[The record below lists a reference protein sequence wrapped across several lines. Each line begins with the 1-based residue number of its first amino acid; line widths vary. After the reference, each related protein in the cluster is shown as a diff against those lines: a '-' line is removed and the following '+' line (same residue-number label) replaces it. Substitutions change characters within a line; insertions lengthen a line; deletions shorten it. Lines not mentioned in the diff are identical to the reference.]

1 MAHNILGV
9 LFTVMA
15 TITIL
20 NTIFRS
26 SPQSLHI
33 NAKTAVKTAFFY
45 SLVPL
50 AAFMYQGSNE
60 EMNTL
65 SDWGWINMGTAT
77 LNITFKFD
85 MYQIIFLPIALL
97 VTWSILEFSSWYM
110 EQDPKMG
117 MFAKHL
123 LIFLL
128 AMIMLISAG
137 NMVVLFLGWE
147 GVGFMSFLLIGWYHA
162 RSDAATAALQAVM
175 YNRIGDIGF
184 LLAFCW
190 LLKNSLSTNLDFI
203 FSSSSSTFLLIAF
216 IVAAASKSAQFMLH
230 PWLVSAMEGPTPV
243 SALLHS
249 STMVVAGVF
258 LLVRVHPLISHNQLA
273 LTICLCLGAIS
284 SAFAAMSALTQ
295 NDIKK
300 IIAFSTSSQL
310 GLMMV
315 SIGVNLPN
323 LAFFHICTHAFFK
336 AMLFLCSGIIIHNVN
351 NNQDIRFMG
360 GLHKALPITTACVV
374 VGSLALVGTP
384 FLIGFYSKDAIIEAT
399 ITSYANTT
407 AILLTLIAT
416 AFTAVYSLR
425 LIYYTAMGQ
434 PRSNQ
439 VTSFDESLP
448 SVKGPITR
456 LAIGSIISGPFLYYL
471 LFPALPTTHTM
482 PTFIKVTALIVTLL
496 SFLMAYDL
504 AQLSWFTPPKDHALS
519 KNYEPSTY
527 SRVFHRMAVTITL
540 DSAWLV
546 VSHVIEN
553 TWMKFLAADMLPST
567 QLRPTKIISMTH
579 KAMIQLYMALF
590 FISLVLV
597 LAVLSIASYWP

>member
-9 LFTVMA
+9 LFTVVA
-15 TITIL
+15 TIMIL
-20 NTIFRS
+20 NTIFH
-26 SPQSLHI
+26 SPPQTLHS

-45 SLVPL
+45 SLIPL
-50 AAFMYQGSNE
+50 MAFMYQGSDE

-65 SDWGWINMGTAT
+65 SDWEWINMGLTT

-97 VTWSILEFSSWYM
+97 VTWSILEFSTWYM

-117 MFAKHL
+117 AFSKHL

-190 LLKNSLSTNLDFI
+190 LLKNSLSTNLDYV

-216 IVAAASKSAQFMLH
+216 IIAAASKSAQFMLH

-249 STMVVAGVF
+249 STMIVGGVF
-258 LLVRVHPLISHNQLA
+258 LLVRIHPLIAQNQLA
-273 LTICLCLGAIS
+273 LTTCLCLGAIS

-323 LAFFHICTHAFFK
+323 LAFFHICTHALFK
-336 AMLFLCSGIIIHNVN
+336 AMLFLCSGVIIHNLN

-360 GLHKALPITTACVV
+360 GLHKALPITTICVI

-399 ITSYANTT
+399 ITSSANST

-425 LIYYTAMGQ
+425 LIYYTAMSQ

-439 VTSFDESLP
+439 MISFEEALP
-448 SVKGPITR
+448 AVKGPITR
-456 LAIGSIISGPFLYYL
+456 LALGSIISGAFLSYL

-482 PTFIKVTALIVTLL
+482 PTLFKLTALKLTLL
-496 SFLMAYDL
+496 SLSIAYDL
-504 AQLSWFTPPKDHALS
+504 AQLSRSPPPKDHPLT
-519 KNYEPSTY
+519 KNLKPLAYT
-527 SRVFHRMAVTITL
+527 RVLPRESVTNMM
-540 DSAWLV
+540 DSAWQG
-546 VSHVIEN
+546 VSHVMKN
-553 TWMKFLAADMLPST
+553 TWMKFRGADVPPSA
-567 QLRPTKIISMTH
+567 QVHPMKVINVTH

-590 FISLVLV
+590 FIPLVLV
-597 LAVLSIASYWP
+597 LFVLLIVSYWP

>member
-9 LFTVMA
+9 LFTVVA
-15 TITIL
+15 TVTIL

-26 SPQSLHI
+26 PPQTLHS

-50 AAFMYQGSNE
+50 VAFMYQGSNE
-60 EMNTL
+60 GMNTV
-65 SDWGWINMGTAT
+65 SDWEWVNLGLTT

-97 VTWSILEFSSWYM
+97 VTWSILEFSTWYM

-117 MFAKHL
+117 AFSKHL

-190 LLKNSLSTNLDFI
+190 LLKNSVSTNLDYI
-203 FSSSSSTFLLIAF
+203 FSTSSSTFLLIAF
-216 IVAAASKSAQFMLH
+216 ITAAASKSAQFMLH

-249 STMVVAGVF
+249 STMIVAGVF
-258 LLVRVHPLISHNQLA
+258 LLVRIHPLLAQNQLA

-336 AMLFLCSGIIIHNVN
+336 AMLFLCSGIIIHNLN

-360 GLHKALPITTACVV
+360 GLHKALPITTICVV

-399 ITSYANTT
+399 ITSSANTT

-425 LIYYTAMGQ
+425 LIYYTAMSQ
-434 PRSNQ
+434 PRSSQ

-448 SVKGPITR
+448 AVKGPITR
-456 LAIGSIISGPFLYYL
+456 LAIGSIISGPLLFYL

-482 PTFIKVTALIVTLL
+482 PTFIKLTALIITLL
-496 SFLMAYDL
+496 SFLIAYDL

-519 KNYEPSTY
+519 KTFEPSAY
-527 SRVFHRMAVTITL
+527 SRVFHRVVVTTTL
-540 DSAWLV
+540 DSAWQI

-553 TWMKFLAADMLPST
+553 TWMKFLGADVFPSA
-567 QLRPTKIISMTH
+567 QLHPTKLINMTH

-597 LAVLSIASYWP
+597 LLTLLLVSYWS

>member
-9 LFTVMA
+9 LFTVVA

-20 NTIFRS
+20 NTIFF
-26 SPQSLHI
+26 SPPQTLHN
-33 NAKTAVKTAFFY
+33 NAKTAVKAAFFY

-50 AAFMYQGSNE
+50 MAFMYQGSDE

-65 SDWGWINMGTAT
+65 SDWEWINMGLTT
-77 LNITFKFD
+77 LNITFKLD
-85 MYQIIFLPIALL
+85 MYQIVFLPIALL
-97 VTWSILEFSSWYM
+97 VTWSILEFSTWYM

-117 MFAKHL
+117 AFSKHL

-190 LLKNSLSTNLDFI
+190 LLKNSLSTNLDYV
-203 FSSSSSTFLLIAF
+203 FSSSSSTLLLIAF
-216 IVAAASKSAQFMLH
+216 ITAAASKSAQFMLH

-258 LLVRVHPLISHNQLA
+258 LLVRIHPLIAQNQLA
-273 LTICLCLGAIS
+273 LTTCLCLGAIS

-336 AMLFLCSGIIIHNVN
+336 AMLFLCSGIIIHNLN

-360 GLHKALPITTACVV
+360 GLHKALPITTICVV

-399 ITSYANTT
+399 ITSSANTT

-425 LIYYTAMGQ
+425 LIYYTAISQ

-439 VTSFDESLP
+439 VISFDEALP
-448 SVKGPITR
+448 AVKGPITR
-456 LAIGSIISGPFLYYL
+456 LALGSIISGPFLFYL

-482 PTFIKVTALIVTLL
+482 PTSIKLAALVITLL
-496 SFLMAYDL
+496 SFLIAFDL
-504 AQLSWFTPPKDHALS
+504 AQLSWLTPPKDHAPS
-519 KNYEPSTY
+519 KNFEPSAY
-527 SRVFHRMAVTITL
+527 SRVFHRVIVTITL
-540 DSAWLV
+540 DSAWQI

-553 TWMKFLAADMLPST
+553 TWMKFLGADMLSSA
-567 QLRPTKIISMTH
+567 QLHPTKVINMTH

-590 FISLVLV
+590 FISLTLV
-597 LAVLSIASYWP
+597 LSALMIVSYWP